1 MEEPGTGPVERS
13 GEVLRAARTRP
24 RATELHRRS
33 CGGER
38 TLSVLNRTPRIAT
51 PVVVHNLQLIPTR
64 DPRHT
69 MLAATQ
75 IAAIRSLILLAKDG
89 ER

>member
-1 MEEPGTGPVERS
+1 MERS
-13 GEVLRAARTRP
+13 TRCSAQLERGHGQPNSTAAV
-24 RATELHRRS
+24 AAAK
-33 CGGER
+33 G
-38 TLSVLNRTPRIAT
+38 TLSVLNRTPPTAT
-51 PVVVHNLQLIPTR
+51 PVAVHNLQLIPTR

>member
-1 MEEPGTGPVERS
+1 
-13 GEVLRAARTRP
+13 
-24 RATELHRRS
+24 
-33 CGGER
+33 
-38 TLSVLNRTPRIAT
+38 LSVLNRTPPTAT
-51 PVVVHNLQLIPTR
+51 PVAVHNLQLIPTR